1 MELVRPRPSNRLLAI
16 LGIVTCTA
24 FWGASAPMVKQ
35 LMDTFPPC
43 TLAALRLAIA
53 IAILAPVLLVQGR
66 RPRFSRES
74 VALGISGVAAF
85 QVLQNFGM
93 EQMPAGPAV
102 VTVLAGTV
110 VLTALLGWAVLGE
123 RCSLP
128 VLVAMLGCGIGVAL
142 VVMTGGAALSFPV
155 LGLGLLVASA
165 FAWAVYSVI
174 GRRSG
179 EGEMSEVLTG
189 ALIVGL
195 VAILPAVAWERPNV
209 SAMSVSFGDVALLGF
224 LGGVVT
230 VGTYVC
236 WSFSIQH
243 LQAGE
248 ANVLCSVEPAFGLFF
263 AWWLLHEGI
272 SLQEAI
278 GAAVVIA
285 SCALVALSEGSAGER
300 PETGSRVRGP
310 EAGAL
315 SPETLWS

>member
-1 MELVRPRPSNRLLAI
+1 MERREDLADGVAPVPVRRTDCWRFWAS
-16 LGIVTCTA
+16 TCTA
-24 FWGASAPMVKQ
+24 FWGASAPMVKNSW
-35 LMDTFPPC
+35 TPSPC

-53 IAILAPVLLVQGR
+53 IAILPVLLVQGR

-93 EQMPAGPAV
+93 ERMPAGPAV

-174 GRRSG
+174 GRGARAR
-179 EGEMSEVLTG
+179 GEMSEVLTG

-195 VAILPAVAWERPNV
+195 VAILPAVAW
-209 SAMSVSFGDVALLGF
+209 SG
-224 LGGVVT
+224 
-230 VGTYVC
+230 
-236 WSFSIQH
+236 
-243 LQAGE
+243 
-248 ANVLCSVEPAFGLFF
+248 
-263 AWWLLHEGI
+263 
-272 SLQEAI
+272 
-278 GAAVVIA
+278 
-285 SCALVALSEGSAGER
+285 
-300 PETGSRVRGP
+300 
-310 EAGAL
+310 
-315 SPETLWS
+315 